1 MLWYRAGEIG
11 SDGMGDARFVE
22 YLMHFGV
29 TRQEALVYWTLL
41 VKGKQTGYEVAKEA
55 GISRS
60 NAYSSLAGLVE
71 KGAAYLVEESAK
83 RYIPVALE
91 EFCENCIRRM
101 KAEEDWMVKNLPV
114 EPVEEEGYITIE
126 GEGNIEDKI
135 RNLLMSVRERVY
147 ISCSVQILRKFEGET
162 KRLAAAGK
170 KVVVIT
176 DGEYFMDGATVY
188 VTGDKGWQIGLIT
201 DSKYVL
207 SGEYGAGSLNTCL
220 YSGQNNFVMVFKTA
234 LANEIKLI
242 EMRKG
247 ENQR

>member
-1 MLWYRAGEIG
+1 
-11 SDGMGDARFVE
+11 
-22 YLMHFGV
+22 
-29 TRQEALVYWTLL
+29 
-41 VKGKQTGYEVAKEA
+41 
-55 GISRS
+55 
-60 NAYSSLAGLVE
+60 
-71 KGAAYLVEESAK
+71 
-83 RYIPVALE
+83 
-91 EFCENCIRRM
+91 M

-176 DGEYFMDGATVY
+176 DGEYFLDGATVY

-201 DSKYVL
+201 DSKVCIVWGIWG
-207 SGEYGAGSLNTCL
+207 GESEYLPVFGTEQFCNGFQDGF
-220 YSGQNNFVMVFKTA
+220 GQ
-234 LANEIKLI
+234 
-242 EMRKG
+242 
-247 ENQR
+247 